1 MADHLPERL
10 FARLEPLR
18 RGPLRPGAFRSRLH
32 DERAAALLGVTL
44 GVAFTVCFVTG
55 LVSHGIQRGPTG
67 VQELWRAGPVSLYR
81 VTQGVHVL
89 TGIVSVPLLLLKLWV
104 VYPRLWSWPPFR
116 DLTHLVERVSLV
128 ALVGGALFQ
137 LGTGLMNVFYWY
149 AFPFNFPNA
158 HYAGSYIAIGGL
170 VTHIGAK
177 WHTTRRALRA
187 ADRVPAGDPPPA
199 AGRGLTRRGLMVTA
213 GAAAAGLLATT
224 IGSVSEP
231 LSRLA
236 ILAPRRAG
244 EGPQGVPV
252 NRTATPETVA
262 AGRSA
267 DYRLAVTG
275 RVPRPFE
282 LTLEE
287 LRALPRV
294 QASLPIACVEG
305 WSTDADWSGVP
316 VRDLLDRAGAAP
328 DAVVRVVS
336 LQRGGSA
343 ESRLFPGHA
352 RHPDTLMALELNGEE
367 LHVDHGW
374 PTRLIAPN
382 RPGTQ
387 QTKWVARLEV
397 L

>member
-1 MADHLPERL
+1 MADHRTARL

-18 RGPLRPGAFRSRLH
+18 RGPLRGDAFRSRLH
-32 DERAAALLGVTL
+32 EERTAATLGIVL
-44 GVAFTVCFVTG
+44 GVAFGICFLTG

-81 VTQGVHVL
+81 VTQGLHLL
-89 TGIVSVPLLLLKLWV
+89 TGIVSIPLLLLKLWV

-116 DLTHLVERVSLV
+116 DLTHLVERLSLV

-137 LGTGLMNVFYWY
+137 LATGLMNVFYWY

-177 WHTTRRALRA
+177 WHVTRRALRA
-187 ADRVPAGDPPPA
+187 PAAPPA
-199 AGRGLTRRGLMVTA
+199 MAARVATGSLTRRGLLVTA
-213 GAAAAGLLATT
+213 GAAAAGLLVTT
-224 IGSVSEP
+224 LGSVWEP

-244 EGPQGVPV
+244 DGPQGLPV
-252 NRTATPETVA
+252 NRTATPETIA

-267 DYRLAVTG
+267 DYRLAVAG
-275 RVPRPFE
+275 NVPRPFE
-282 LTLEE
+282 LTLDE

-294 QASLPIACVEG
+294 GASLPIACVEG
-305 WSTDADWSGVP
+305 WSTGADWSGVR

-336 LQRGGSA
+336 LQREGS
-343 ESRLFPGHA
+343 SRSTLYPNHA
-352 RHPDTLMALELNGEE
+352 RDPRTLMALELNGEE
-367 LHVDHGW
+367 LHPDHGW
-374 PTRLIAPN
+374 PTRLIGPN

-397 L
+397 V

>member
-1 MADHLPERL
+1 
-10 FARLEPLR
+10 
-18 RGPLRPGAFRSRLH
+18 
-32 DERAAALLGVTL
+32 
-44 GVAFTVCFVTG
+44 
-55 LVSHGIQRGPTG
+55 
-67 VQELWRAGPVSLYR
+67 
-81 VTQGVHVL
+81 VTQGLHLL

-104 VYPRLWSWPPFR
+104 VYPRFWSWPPFR
-116 DLTHLVERVSLV
+116 DLTHLVERISLV

-137 LGTGLMNVFYWY
+137 VATGLMNVFYWY

-177 WHTTRRALRA
+177 WHVTRRALRA
-187 ADRVPAGDPPPA
+187 PA
-199 AGRGLTRRGLMVTA
+199 ASRDGAPRAPTGSLTRRGLLVTA
-213 GAAAAGLLATT
+213 GAATAGLLATT
-224 IGSVSEP
+224 LGSVWEP

-244 EGPQGVPV
+244 EGPQGLPV
-252 NRTATPETVA
+252 NRTATPETIA

-267 DYRLAVTG
+267 DYRLVVTG
-275 RVPRPFE
+275 NVTRPFE
-282 LTLEE
+282 LTLAE

-305 WSTDADWSGVP
+305 WSTGADWSGVP

-336 LQRGGSA
+336 LQKEGSA
-343 ESRLFPGHA
+343 RSMLYPNHA
-352 RHPDTLMALELNGEE
+352 RHPHTLMALELNGEE
-367 LHVDHGW
+367 LHPDHGW